1 MFAFLDTP
9 FDPDFPVYTRANAGE
24 ILPDPIPP
32 LAWSLMGRFFEEGF
46 RIAFCDD
53 FGLLPRP
60 GGDRPFQTV
69 GRMAARLHLNLS
81 VIRTTAQRLPGTSA
95 DVADVQYFGDAV
107 AGGLP
112 AHEPHPDDRRYK
124 LKSPPT
130 LARTLAGV
138 GRRVARDRARVDDLG
153 AEVVAGLAG
162 EASDAELVR
171 LLRRAA
177 AVFGEVLGTHI
188 TCRGLSSPMLEQA
201 TSALVRAG
209 IPAED
214 ALRYVAEIPGLES
227 ARPSRALA
235 DISRDIRPGTPLAEV
250 VAQGSWAALAESDA
264 PGASELHRRLEGF
277 LASFGHRG
285 VGEFDPT
292 KPAWEQRPDDVV
304 TLLARQRRGAPPP
317 HEPPEVDPGRMA
329 RPLVAAA
336 RSAMARAERTKD
348 TSMRA
353 TNDVRRVLFT
363 LRDRWAAAITPEWF
377 LMLTIDELEGRA
389 NGAALPAD
397 AELARRA
404 EDFAAAA
411 AVTPAEWSD
420 GALARAS
427 APGGSGS
434 APDAPTTD
442 RLTGIAG
449 SPGLATGA
457 VRVLG
462 DPYGDFD
469 EGDVLVAHMTDVAW
483 TPLFLGAS
491 AVVTDVG
498 GVLSHATIVARDLG
512 IPAVV
517 NTKTATTALRDGD
530 RVEVDGT
537 TGAVTVLERA
547 G

>member
-32 LAWSLMGRFFEEGF
+32 LAWSLMGRSFEEGF

-60 GGDRPFQTV
+60 GSDRPFQMV

-95 DVADVQYFGDAV
+95 DVADVQYFGDA
-107 AGGLP
+107 AASGLP
-112 AHEPHPDDRRYK
+112 SHRSHPDDLRYK

-138 GRRVARDRARVDDLG
+138 GRRVDRDRDHVDDLG
-153 AEVVAGLAG
+153 ADVAAALTGDTP
-162 EASDAELVR
+162 DAELVR
-171 LLRRAA
+171 IMRRATA
-177 AVFGEVLGTHI
+177 LFGEVLGTHV
-188 TCRGLSSPMLEQA
+188 TARGLTSPMLEQA
-201 TSALVRAG
+201 TSALCRAG
-209 IPAED
+209 IAEED

-227 ARPSRALA
+227 AKPSRALA
-235 DISRDIRPGTPLAEV
+235 EIARDVRPGTPLAEV
-250 VAQGSWAALAESDA
+250 VARGSWAVLAESDA
-264 PGASELHRRLEGF
+264 PGAADLRRRLDGF
-277 LASFGHRG
+277 LASYGHRG

-292 KPAWEQRPDDVV
+292 NPAWEQRPDEVV
-304 TLLARQRRGAPPP
+304 RLLARQRRQPPAPHDPP
-317 HEPPEVDPGRMA
+317 DVDPGRLA

-348 TSMRA
+348 TTMRA

-363 LRDRWAAAITPEWF
+363 LRDRWSDRLSPERFVMLTVEELEAAA
-377 LMLTIDELEGRA
+377 
-389 NGAALPAD
+389 NGGALPVD
-397 AELARRA
+397 AELDRRA
-404 EDFAAAA
+404 ADFAAAA
-411 AVTPAEWSD
+411 AVTPAEWSE
-420 GALARAS
+420 GALRLADQ
-427 APGGSGS
+427 APPAPTGGGS
-434 APDAPTTD
+434 TTCIE
-442 RLTGIAG
+442 GIAG
-449 SPGLATGA
+449 SPGVATGH
-457 VRVLG
+457 VRVLR
-462 DPYGDFD
+462 DPYADFA
-469 EGDVLVAHMTDVAW
+469 EGDVLVAHMTDTAW

-517 NTKTATTALRDGD
+517 NTKVGTTVLRDGD

-537 TGAVTVLERA
+537 AGTVTVMERA